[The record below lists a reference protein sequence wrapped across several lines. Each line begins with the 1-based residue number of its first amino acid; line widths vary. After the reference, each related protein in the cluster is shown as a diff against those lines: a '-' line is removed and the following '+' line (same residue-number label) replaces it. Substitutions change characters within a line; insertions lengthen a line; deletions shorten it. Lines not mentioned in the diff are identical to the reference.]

1 MALVAS
7 SLSGIVSGSMT
18 KPILSVL
25 IDTYNHER
33 YIEQAVVSA
42 IEQDFPTSDY
52 EIVVVDDG
60 STDRTAEIVGKFAP
74 RVRLLSK
81 KNGGQ
86 ASAFNA
92 GFAGLSGDIVA
103 FLDGD
108 DWFAKGKLT
117 AVMNALEK
125 EPEAAAIG
133 HGYYKVR
140 EDASETEVCTPP
152 QTKFLRLATPE
163 AAREARLCW
172 PFLLMGALTVRR
184 KVLEKIMPIPEVLVF
199 SADGPISVTS
209 MTEGVRILDQPLFYY
224 RQHSDNLF
232 AVDPENSEKRRRS
245 SEMNEAMFELLSP
258 MLIRAGVRADVA
270 SAFVDP
276 PWIHYIRANLSA
288 SGGSRLKTFRTEM
301 RSFHSTFQNPSL
313 LYLLFKYLVVGTA
326 TLVLPPR
333 SFYRARSWYTEKK
346 LVSVRKR
353 IAPEDRA
360 KH

>member
-1 MALVAS
+1 
-7 SLSGIVSGSMT
+7 MT

-42 IEQDFPTSDY
+42 IEQDFPASDY

-60 STDRTAEIVGKFAP
+60 STDRTAEVVGKFGP

-92 GFAGLSGDIVA
+92 GFAALSGDVVA

-117 AVMNALEK
+117 AVMNALQK

-140 EDASETEVCTPP
+140 DDTGETEVCTPP
-152 QTKFLRLATPE
+152 ETKFLRLATPE
-163 AAREARLCW
+163 AAPEAMLCW

-209 MTEGVRILDQPLFYY
+209 MTQGVRILDQPLFYY
-224 RQHSDNLF
+224 RHHADNLF
-232 AVDPENSEKRRRS
+232 AVDPKNSEKERRS
-245 SEMNEAMFELLSP
+245 SEMNEAMFELLAP
-258 MLIRAGVRADVA
+258 MLIRAGVRPDVA
-270 SAFVDP
+270 SAFIDP
-276 PWIHYIRANLSA
+276 PWIYFRRANLSA

-301 RSFHSTFQNPSL
+301 RSFHSTFKNPSL

-333 SFYRARSWYTEKK
+333 SFYKARSWYTEKK
-346 LVSVRKR
+346 LAGVRER
-353 IAPEDRA
+353 IAPGDRA
-360 KH
+360 KP

>member
-1 MALVAS
+1 
-7 SLSGIVSGSMT
+7 MT

-42 IEQDFPTSDY
+42 IEQDFPASDY

-60 STDRTAEIVGKFAP
+60 STDRTPEIVRKFAP

-92 GFAGLSGDIVA
+92 GFAELRGDVLA

-108 DWFAKGKLT
+108 DWFAQGKLK
-117 AVMNALEK
+117 AVMNAFEK

-133 HGYYKVR
+133 HGYYEVR
-140 EDASETEVCTPP
+140 GDSSETRVCTPA
-152 QTKFLRLATPE
+152 QTKFVHLATPE
-163 AAREARLCW
+163 AAREAMLYW

-199 SADGPISVTS
+199 SADGPISITS

-224 RQHSDNLF
+224 RHHAENLF
-232 AVDPENSEKRRRS
+232 AVDPKNVVKNRRRF
-245 SEMNEAMFELLSP
+245 EMNETMFELLAP
-258 MLIRAGVRADVA
+258 MLIRAGVR
-270 SAFVDP
+270 
-276 PWIHYIRANLSA
+276 
-288 SGGSRLKTFRTEM
+288 RTWCL
-301 RSFHSTFQNPSL
+301 RSLILPGCSIAAPTSL
-313 LYLLFKYLVVGTA
+313 HLAEAG
-326 TLVLPPR
+326 
-333 SFYRARSWYTEKK
+333 
-346 LVSVRKR
+346 
-353 IAPEDRA
+353 
-360 KH
+360 

>member
-1 MALVAS
+1 VYISCTETSGILGKRRAIALRGIRPTLFNQNHGSANRRSARISQAATLGADHTSVDASTQMALVAS
-7 SLSGIVSGSMT
+7 SLSGIVSRSMM

-42 IEQDFPTSDY
+42 IEQDFPASEY

-92 GFAGLSGDIVA
+92 GFAELSGDIVA

-140 EDASETEVCTPP
+140 EDTSETDACTSPP
-152 QTKFLRLATPE
+152 DKIPAPGNARGSARGDALLALSLDGRAYGSEKSAGESDAPSRGVDVLRRWADLGNVDD
-163 AAREARLCW
+163 R
-172 PFLLMGALTVRR
+172 G
-184 KVLEKIMPIPEVLVF
+184 
-199 SADGPISVTS
+199 SADSGSAS
-209 MTEGVRILDQPLFYY
+209 F
-224 RQHSDNLF
+224 
-232 AVDPENSEKRRRS
+232 
-245 SEMNEAMFELLSP
+245 LLSP
-258 MLIRAGVRADVA
+258 
-270 SAFVDP
+270 
-276 PWIHYIRANLSA
+276 
-288 SGGSRLKTFRTEM
+288 TFR
-301 RSFHSTFQNPSL
+301 Q
-313 LYLLFKYLVVGTA
+313 LVCRGSKE
-326 TLVLPPR
+326 R
-333 SFYRARSWYTEKK
+333 GERASKFGDERGN
-346 LVSVRKR
+346 V
-353 IAPEDRA
+353 
-360 KH
+360 

>member
-1 MALVAS
+1 
-7 SLSGIVSGSMT
+7 MT

-33 YIEQAVVSA
+33 YIEQAVASA
-42 IEQDFPTSDY
+42 IEQDFPASDY

-60 STDRTAEIVGKFAP
+60 STDRTSEIIGKFAP
-74 RVRLLSK
+74 RVRLVRK

-92 GFAGLSGDIVA
+92 GVAELRGEVVA

-125 EPEAAAIG
+125 EPGAAAVG
-133 HGYYKVR
+133 HGYYEVLEDTNETRVR
-140 EDASETEVCTPP
+140 TPE

-163 AAREARLCW
+163 AVREALLCW

-199 SADGPISVTS
+199 SADGPISVTA

-224 RQHSDNLF
+224 RHHAENLF
-232 AVDPENSEKRRRS
+232 AVDPKNAAKRRRG
-245 SEMNEAMFELLSP
+245 SEMNEAMFELLGP
-258 MLIRAGVRADVA
+258 MLVRAGVPPDVV

-276 PWIHYIRANLSA
+276 SWVFYSRSNLSA
-288 SGGSRLKTFRTEM
+288 FGGSRLKTFRTEM
-301 RSFHSTFQNPSL
+301 RSFHSEFKNPTL
-313 LYLLFKYLVVGTA
+313 LYLIFKYFVVGTA
-326 TLVLPPR
+326 TFLFPPR
-333 SFYRARSWYTEKK
+333 SFYRMRNWYGRVREHFAASERSQNQ
-346 LVSVRKR
+346 SVTSSNR
-353 IAPEDRA
+353 
-360 KH
+360 

>member
-1 MALVAS
+1 
-7 SLSGIVSGSMT
+7 MT

-42 IEQDFPTSDY
+42 IEQEFPASDY

-60 STDRTAEIVGKFAP
+60 STDRTPEIVSKFAP

-92 GFAGLSGDIVA
+92 AFPELRGEIVA

-133 HGYYKVR
+133 HGHYKVR
-140 EDASETEVCTPP
+140 EGTGETDVCTPP
-152 QTKFLRLATPE
+152 ETKFLRLATPE
-163 AAREARLCW
+163 AVREAMLCW

-209 MTEGVRILDQPLFYY
+209 MTQGVRILDQPLFYY
-224 RQHSDNLF
+224 RHHSNNLF
-232 AVDPENSEKRRRS
+232 AVDPKNAEKQRRS
-245 SEMNEAMFELLSP
+245 SEMNEAMFERLAP
-258 MLIRAGVRADVA
+258 MLIRAGVRADVV

-276 PWIHYIRANLSA
+276 PWIYFSRANLSI

-301 RSFHSTFQNPSL
+301 RSFHSTFKNPSL
-313 LYLLFKYLVVGTA
+313 LYLLFKYLVVTPA
-326 TLVLPPR
+326 TLLLPPR

-346 LVSVRKR
+346 LASVREH
-353 IAPEDRA
+353 IAPGDGA
-360 KH
+360 KHWPMTSSNK

>member
-1 MALVAS
+1 
-7 SLSGIVSGSMT
+7 MT

-42 IEQDFPTSDY
+42 IEQDFPASDY

-60 STDRTAEIVGKFAP
+60 STDRTPEIVGKFGP
-74 RVRLLSK
+74 RVRLLRK
-81 KNGGQ
+81 TNGGQ

-92 GFAGLSGDIVA
+92 GFAELRGDVVA

-117 AVMNALEK
+117 AVMNALGK

-140 EDASETEVCTPP
+140 EDTSETDVCVPP
-152 QTKFLRLATPE
+152 ETKFLRLATPE
-163 AAREARLCW
+163 AAREAMLCW
-172 PFLLMGALTVRR
+172 RFLLMGALTVRR

-199 SADGPISVTS
+199 SADGPISVTA
-209 MTEGVRILDQPLFYY
+209 MTEGVRILDQPLFHY
-224 RQHSDNLF
+224 RHHSDNLF
-232 AVDPENSEKRRRS
+232 AVDAKNAEKRRRS
-245 SEMNEAMFELLSP
+245 AEMNEAMFELLAP
-258 MLIRAGVRADVA
+258 MLIRAGVRADVV

-276 PWIHYIRANLSA
+276 PWIHYIRANLAA

-301 RSFHSTFQNPSL
+301 RSFHSEFKNPSL
-313 LYLLFKYLVVGTA
+313 PYLLFKYLVVGTA
-326 TLVLPPR
+326 TLLLPPR
-333 SFYRARSWYTEKK
+333 SFYRARDWYTGKK
-346 LVSVRKR
+346 IASVREQ
-353 IAPEDRA
+353 IAPGNRAPGDRA
-360 KH
+360 KDQPMPSSNK